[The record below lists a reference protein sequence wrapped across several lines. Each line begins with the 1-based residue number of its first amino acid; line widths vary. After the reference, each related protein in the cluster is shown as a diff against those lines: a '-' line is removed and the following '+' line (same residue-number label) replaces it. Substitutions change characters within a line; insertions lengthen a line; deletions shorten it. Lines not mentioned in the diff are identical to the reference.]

1 MSRSNPTIK
10 RSNNDP
16 LSQSNDNAE
25 RVLVID
31 NDSARSA
38 ILEQALK
45 DQGYDVACRLENTEG
60 LINRVEQIKPD
71 IIIIELDSPDR
82 DVLEHMATLNSHI
95 PRPVV
100 MFAEEGDTE
109 TIQQAIKAGVSAY
122 VVDGMSAD
130 RIQSIMSVAAA
141 RFREFQALRDELN
154 DARTE
159 LKDHKQVEQAK
170 RLIMKHQ
177 NCTEE
182 QAYSAMRKM
191 AMDKGEPMTKVARN
205 IISVLEMLD

>member
-1 MSRSNPTIK
+1 MTTTERPT
-10 RSNNDP
+10 
-16 LSQSNDNAE
+16 E

-38 ILEQALK
+38 ILEQALT
-45 DQGYDVACRLENTEG
+45 DQGYDVICRLENTEG

-71 IIIIELDSPDR
+71 IIIIELDSPDQA
-82 DVLEHMATLNSHI
+82 VLEHMASLQSHI

-100 MFAEEGDTE
+100 MFAEEGSSE
-109 TIQQAIKAGVSAY
+109 TVEQAIKAGVSAY

-130 RIQSIMSVAAA
+130 RIQPIMSAAAA
-141 RFREFQALRDELN
+141 RFRELQALRDEL
-154 DARTE
+154 DDVKGE
-159 LKDHKQVEQAK
+159 LQDRKQLDQAK

-177 NCTEE
+177 NCSED

-191 AMDKGEPMTKVARN
+191 AMDKGQSMTAVAKN

>member
-1 MSRSNPTIK
+1 MTATHTTP
-10 RSNNDP
+10 
-16 LSQSNDNAE
+16 E

-31 NDSARSA
+31 NDAARSA
-38 ILEQALK
+38 LLEQALR
-45 DQGYDVACRLENTEG
+45 DQGYDVICRLENTAG
-60 LINRVEQIKPD
+60 LINKVEQIKPD

-122 VVDGMSAD
+122 VVNGMSAD

-141 RFREFQALRDELN
+141 RFREFQALRNELN
-154 DARTE
+154 DVRTE
-159 LKDHKQVEQAK
+159 LEDRKQVEQAK

-177 NCTEE
+177 KCTEE
-182 QAYSAMRKM
+182 QAYSSIRKL

>member
-1 MSRSNPTIK
+1 MTTTERPT
-10 RSNNDP
+10 
-16 LSQSNDNAE
+16 E

-31 NDSARSA
+31 NNSARSA
-38 ILEQALK
+38 ILKQALN

-95 PRPVV
+95 PKPVV

-109 TIQQAIKAGVSAY
+109 TIEQAIKAGVSAY

-130 RIQSIMSVAAA
+130 RIQPIMSAAAA
-141 RFREFQALRDELN
+141 RFREIQALRGEL
-154 DARTE
+154 DDVRGE
-159 LKDHKQVEQAK
+159 LQDRKQLDQAK

-177 NCTEE
+177 NCGED

-191 AMDKGEPMTKVARN
+191 AMDKGQSMTAVAKN

>member
-1 MSRSNPTIK
+1 MNTTTTI
-10 RSNNDP
+10 P
-16 LSQSNDNAE
+16 E

-38 ILEQALK
+38 LLEQALT
-45 DQGYDVACRLENTEG
+45 DQGYNVVGRLKDTEG

-100 MFAEEGDTE
+100 MFAEEGDSQ
-109 TIQQAIKAGVSAY
+109 TIEQAIKAGVSAY

-141 RFREFQALRDELN
+141 RFREFQALKDELS

-159 LKDHKQVEQAK
+159 LEDHKQVDQAK

-177 NCTEE
+177 KCNEE

-191 AMDKGEPMTKVARN
+191 AMDKGQPMTTVAKN